1 MALQPVHVDI
11 NQELQDWKSARYG
24 RQVRAANVSA
34 LTKLQDQTNTAVDY
48 VTEKGEAVDQA
59 AKDVQMVRQEAQ
71 GAVDHANEISG
82 QNRQYV
88 DDTVANYK
96 QYADD
101 KLTATEQQRQAAQ
114 TARTGSETAAV
125 LAESWAVGGTGSRSG
140 EDGDNSKFHAEKSK
154 ESAERATQEADRAA
168 QYASIV
174 APGFLVDPGEMALY
188 MKAGVGVDFV
198 VTADAEL
205 CWKIA

>member
-1 MALQPVHVDI
+1 MALQPVHIDI
-11 NQELQDWKSARYG
+11 SEDIQEWKDARYG

-34 LTKLQDQTNTAVDY
+34 LTKLQDQANAAVDY
-48 VTEKGEAVDQA
+48 VVEKGEAVDQA
-59 AKDVQMVRQEAQ
+59 AKDVQTVRQEAQ
-71 GAVDHANEISG
+71 GAVDHANDITAE
-82 QNRQYV
+82 
-88 DDTVANYK
+88 YK

-101 KLTATEQQRQAAQ
+101 KLTATELERQAAQ
-114 TARTGSETAAV
+114 AARTGSEAAAT
-125 LAESWAVGGTGSRSG
+125 LAESWAVGGTGSRPG
-140 EDGDNSKFHAEKSK
+140 EDGNSSQFWAEKSQ
-154 ESAERATQEADRAA
+154 ESAGQASREADRAA

-174 APGFLVDPGEMALY
+174 APGFLVDLEEMALY